1 MYQQHSLTE
10 FLDQLASASP
20 TPGGGSAAAVMGSMG
35 AALVSMV
42 ANLTIGKPGYQEVE
56 PQMRELLE
64 RSEALRQRL
73 LAAID
78 DDIAAFNQ
86 VMAAYRL
93 PKDDPE
99 RGGKIQTALKSAT
112 DAPLACARLCG
123 EVIGLCQ
130 TAAESGNVNVISD
143 AGVGVLAAQA
153 ALKSCAINVI
163 VNLNA
168 IRDRAFVEDRRRL
181 LDDLLNGKDHEV
193 ETLYQLVLKKL

>member
-1 MYQQHSLTE
+1 MYPQHSLTD
-10 FLDQLASASP
+10 FLDQLASGAP

-42 ANLTIGKPGYQEVE
+42 ANLTLGKPRYQEVE
-56 PQMRELLE
+56 VDMEELLE
-64 RSEALRQRL
+64 RSESLRKRL

-86 VMAAYRL
+86 VMTAYRL
-93 PKDDPE
+93 PKDRED
-99 RGGKIQTALKSAT
+99 RSGQIQAALKTAT
-112 DAPLACARLCG
+112 DAPLACARMCR
-123 EVIGLCQ
+123 EVIDLCR
-130 TAAESGNVNVISD
+130 TAAEIGNVNVISD

-168 IRDRAFVEDRRRL
+168 IRDDAFVEERKRM
-181 LDDLLNGKDHEV
+181 LDGLMENIDSEV
-193 ETLYQLVLKKL
+193 DTLYQMVLEKL